1 MFLNTGNRCCE
12 YIFKSLSFLI
22 ESRKVPLIVL
32 FHCAFFMPPFYLLV
46 VCFDMLL
53 NLLYSPVVMACRC

>member
-1 MFLNTGNRCCE
+1 MFLNTGNRCYE

-32 FHCAFFMPPFYLLV
+32 FHCAWK
-46 VCFDMLL
+46 
-53 NLLYSPVVMACRC
+53 